1 MKFDL
6 GINIELRDCKLVD
19 LQKPLVLDKTKFY
32 HPLIQ
37 TSFAPIQRLSLV
49 KSDLE
54 DGHLDMLLEKLTVLE
69 FLDVSQNRFTT
80 SGIIH
85 FLQTINSCPVYEMAL
100 RSLNLASNSLIAS
113 QEEEEPLEECLT
125 ELI

>member
-19 LQKPLVLDKTKFY
+19 LQKPLVSERAIFY

-54 DGHLDMLLEKLTVLE
+54 DGHLNQLLEKLSVLE

-80 SGIIH
+80 EGVIH
-85 FLQTINSCPVYEMAL
+85 FLQTINSCPVHHMSL
-100 RSLNLASNSLIAS
+100 KSLNLAANSLNAS
-113 QEEEEPLEECLT
+113 
-125 ELI
+125 